1 MARHI
6 ALHVR
11 MDDGARPSRAIAS
24 ANPGLLR
31 IPTALTY
38 YFSLRSMCAARRR
51 VSAAFAARASRL

>member
-1 MARHI
+1 
-6 ALHVR
+6 

-31 IPTALTY
+31 IPTPVTY